1 MLFYFSS
8 LRSNLYIPLCVCVCF
23 FSTLLFCRKVLC
35 APQHAEGSCWPP
47 CTEVL
52 VKNPPNTPEQALDAQ
67 KLRSKEE
74 EKQQLALGSNGL
86 GETLLR
92 QVLSIDS
99 CAMQVNSCAENHAFF
114 FYFYPGLRDTLGLCL
129 LDQLHF
135 FFYTLAFVI
144 RWAFAS
150 WTSSLFFF
158 WMNMGSKELR
168 PDE

>member
-1 MLFYFSS
+1 MVLFYFSS

-52 VKNPPNTPEQALDAQ
+52 VKIHQHTRAALDAQ

-114 FYFYPGLRDTLGLCL
+114 FIF
-129 LDQLHF
+129 
-135 FFYTLAFVI
+135 TLAFVI

-150 WTSSLFFF
+150 WTSSTFFLYPGLRDTLGICLLDQLPFFF
-158 WMNMGSKELR
+158 G
-168 PDE
+168 